1 MERPERW
8 QQVKEILYPALE
20 LEPEQ
25 RGAFLDRRCGDDL
38 ELRREI
44 ESLMA
49 AHNKSADRLESPA
62 IALMAEMVVNRG
74 NQDLVGGLLGNY
86 QVIEL
91 LGGGGMG
98 EVYLARDTRLDRK
111 AAIKLLPDS
120 LTSNNQTKQRF
131 TQEAKAASAL
141 NHPNIITIYE
151 IASDNGHDFIA
162 MEYVEG
168 ETIRDLL
175 ERGRIDT
182 RRAIEFCAQ
191 AASGIAAAHEA
202 GIIHRDIK
210 PENLMVTRSSQIK
223 ILDFGLAKLVEQRRG
238 LADSQL
244 PTVDLPRSKDR
255 VLTVPGTILGTVA
268 YMSPEQAEGRPL
280 DRRTDI
286 FSLGVVFYEMIT
298 GRRPFDGK
306 SAIDTLHSIINSEP
320 PPARDLNVN
329 LPIEVEDLLAKSLAK
344 DLTERYQHAGDF
356 ELDLRRFKRGLE
368 SGSLPSVRSLP
379 GSSIDKN
386 RISPAWWLAAGMVLL
401 SAIVLWAYITRNP
414 SAASQLPAA
423 TIALTNSTLS
433 PLTVD
438 SGFEGEPTFAPD
450 GQTIAYVSDRT
461 GNFEIFLR
469 QISGGPDINL
479 TNNPADD
486 MQPAIS
492 PDGKQV
498 AFVSSRSGVSDCLCF
513 FIYGTDQPLMGGAI
527 WVMPA
532 LGGSPRKIADTGTF
546 PSWSP
551 DGASL
556 IFTKG
561 PWYGQS
567 IFRVPSNGGEPREIP
582 ITLKKAAPFFAYPSF
597 SPDGS
602 HILFEAANNIFVVG
616 SDGGDARLVVEGKHP
631 VWSSDGSS
639 IFYTNV
645 EAGKN
650 YTLWQA
656 PFSIREGKLIGDP
669 SPLTVGRGRDT
680 QPAVSRDGK
689 LIAFSALD
697 VSFNLETMPFDAES
711 AKVRDAPRPLTSGSD
726 LIYFFSTPAGGETA
740 VFDSHRGAS
749 SFIWRVDAGSPSVQL
764 TSDPKF
770 DDNFPEVS
778 PDGKTIAFNRSP
790 PDQPDAPGDLW
801 FMEADGGNPRLML
814 EKAGFVGWL
823 PDGGSF
829 TYFSMNDGQ
838 IYLYDLSSKT
848 AKQLTNEEG
857 VYAKGVPSPDGKWV
871 AFMSIATG
879 NIDIKAVPI
888 GGGESISVVST
899 LRQDFHPVFSP
910 SGKWLYFQLDHK
922 NIYRVPGPAQAW
934 RKAEPEKVT
943 DFPESGLFLEDPQIS
958 SGGNKLLYSRR
969 RTAGDI
975 WLLALNK

>member
-1 MERPERW
+1 METEKRS
-8 QQVKEILYPALE
+8 
-20 LEPEQ
+20 
-25 RGAFLDRRCGDDL
+25 AFLDERCDGDL
-38 ELRREI
+38 ELRSEI
-44 ESLMA
+44 ESLIL
-49 AHNKSADRLESPA
+49 AHGEAGGRLESPA
-62 IALMAEMVVNRG
+62 IEIMAETVVSRN
-74 NQDLVGGLLGNY
+74 NHDLVGGSLGNY
-86 QVIEL
+86 EVIEM

-120 LTSNNQTKQRF
+120 LTSNNQTRQRF

-151 IASDNGHDFIA
+151 IASHNGYDFIA

-175 ERGRIDT
+175 ERGRIET
-182 RRAIEFCAQ
+182 RRAVELCAQ
-191 AASGIAAAHEA
+191 AASGIAAAHQA

-210 PENLMVTRSSQIK
+210 PENLMVTRSSQLK
-223 ILDFGLAKLVEQRRG
+223 ILDFGLAKLVEQRPT
-238 LADSQL
+238 LADSNL
-244 PTVDLPRSKDR
+244 PTVGLPRTSER

-268 YMSPEQAEGRPL
+268 YMSPEQAEGSPL
-280 DRRTDI
+280 DSRTDI
-286 FSLGVVFYEMIT
+286 FSLGIVFYEMIT
-298 GRRPFDGK
+298 GKRPFDGK
-306 SAIDTLHSIINSEP
+306 TAIDTLHSIINSEP
-320 PPARDLNVN
+320 QPARDLNVQ
-329 LPIEVEDLLAKSLAK
+329 LPVEVEDLLAKSLAK

-356 ELDLRRFKRGLE
+356 ELDLRRFKRGME
-368 SGSLPSVRSLP
+368 SGSLPSVRSLRLS
-379 GSSIDKN
+379 GNRKN
-386 RISPAWWLAAGMVLL
+386 GISPVWWLVAGAVLL
-401 SAIVLWAYITRNP
+401 GVIGFWAYFNRGP
-414 SAASQLPAA
+414 SAPSPAK
-423 TIALTNSTLS
+423 TPALTNSTLS

-438 SGFEGEPTFAPD
+438 PGFEGEPTFAPD

-486 MQPAIS
+486 MQPSIS

-498 AFVSSRSGVSDCLCF
+498 AFVSARSGISDCLCF

-532 LGGSPRKIADTGTF
+532 FGGSARKIVETGTF

-551 DGASL
+551 DGSSL

-567 IFRVPSNGGEPREIP
+567 IFQVPSNGGEPREIP

-639 IFYTNV
+639 IYYTNV

-656 PFSIREGKLIGDP
+656 RFSIQEGKLVGEP

-697 VSFNLETMPFDAES
+697 VSFNLETMLFDAET
-711 AKVRDAPRPLTSGSD
+711 AKVRDIPRPLTSGSD
-726 LIYFFSTPAGGETA
+726 LIYFFSMSANAETA

-749 SFIWRVDAGSPSVQL
+749 SFIWKVDETSPSVQL
-764 TSDPKF
+764 TSDPAF
-770 DDNFPEVS
+770 DDSFPEVS
-778 PDGKTIAFNRSP
+778 PDGKTIAFNRRP
-790 PDQPDAPGDLW
+790 PDQPDAPDDLW
-801 FMEADGGNPRLML
+801 FMEADGANPRLVL

-823 PDGGSF
+823 PDGRSF
-829 TYFSMNDGQ
+829 TYYSMKDGQ
-838 IYLYDLSSKT
+838 LYSYDLSSKT
-848 AKQLTNEEG
+848 GKQLTNEEG

-888 GGGESISVVST
+888 DGGESISVVAT

-922 NIYRVPGPAQAW
+922 NIYRVPGPAQSW

-958 SGGNKLLYSRR
+958 SNGRKLIYSKR

-975 WLLALNK
+975 WLLALNN

>member
-8 QQVKEILYPALE
+8 QEAKDILYSALE
-20 LEPEQ
+20 MEPGP
-25 RGAFLDRRCGDDL
+25 RAYFLDERCGDDL
-38 ELRREI
+38 ELRKEI
-44 ESLMA
+44 ESLIA
-49 AHNKSADRLESPA
+49 AHSEAGGRLESPA
-62 IALMAEMVVNRG
+62 IELMAESVVNRD
-74 NQDLVGGLLGNY
+74 NDDLIGGLLGNY
-86 QVIEL
+86 QVIEM

-98 EVYLARDTRLDRK
+98 EVFLARDTRLDRR

-151 IASDNGHDFIA
+151 IASHNGHDFIA

-210 PENLMVTRSSQIK
+210 PENLMVTRSSQLK
-223 ILDFGLAKLVEQRRG
+223 ILDFGLAKLVERRPSLG
-238 LADSQL
+238 DSHL
-244 PTVDLPRSKDR
+244 PTVDYPRSNEL
-255 VLTVPGTILGTVA
+255 VVTVPGTILGTVA

-280 DRRTDI
+280 DSRTDI

-298 GRRPFDGK
+298 GKRPFDGK

-344 DLTERYQHAGDF
+344 DLSERYQHAGDF

-368 SGSLPSVRSLP
+368 SGSLPSVRNMP
-379 GSSIDKN
+379 HSSVGKN
-386 RISPAWWLAAGMVLL
+386 SISPLWWLAPGTVLL
-401 SAIVLWAYITRNP
+401 GAIVLWAYITSDRMVTSPPATAP
-414 SAASQLPAA
+414 SLAQM
-423 TIALTNSTLS
+423 TLS
-433 PLTVD
+433 PLTID
-438 SGFEGEPTFAPD
+438 PGFEGEPTFAPD

-486 MQPAIS
+486 MQPSIS

-532 LGGSPRKIADTGTF
+532 LGGSPRKIVETGTF

-551 DGASL
+551 DGGSL
-556 IFTKG
+556 IFSKG

-567 IFRVPSNGGEPREIP
+567 IYKVPSNGGEPQEIALN
-582 ITLKKAAPFFAYPSF
+582 LKKAAPFIAYPSY
-597 SPDGS
+597 SPEGS
-602 HILFEAANNIFVVG
+602 HILFEAANNIFVV
-616 SDGGDARLVVEGKHP
+616 SSNGGDARLVVEGKHP
-631 VWSSDGSS
+631 VWSADGSS

-645 EAGKN
+645 EAGRN

-656 PFSIREGKLIGDP
+656 PFSIQEGKLVGEP

-697 VSFNLETMPFDAES
+697 VSFNLESVLFDAES
-711 AKVRDAPRPLTSGSD
+711 AKIQDSPRPLTSGSD
-726 LIYFFSTPAGGETA
+726 LIYFFSTPDNAETA

-749 SFIWRVDAGSPSVQL
+749 SFIWKVDETSPSVQL

-770 DDNFPEVS
+770 DDYFPQIS
-778 PDGKTIAFNRSP
+778 PDGRTIAFNRHP
-790 PDQPDAPGDLW
+790 PDQPEAPDDLW
-801 FMEADGGNPRLML
+801 FMEADGANPRLVM
-814 EKAGFVGWL
+814 EKAGFVGWM
-823 PDGGSF
+823 PDGRSF
-829 TYFSMNDGQ
+829 TYYSFGDGQ
-838 IYLYDLSSKT
+838 LYLYDLQSKS
-848 AKQLTNEEG
+848 AKQITNEEG
-857 VYAKGVPSPDGKWV
+857 VYAKGIPSPDGKWV

-879 NIDIKAVPI
+879 NMDIRAVPI
-888 GGGESISVVST
+888 EGGESISVVATS
-899 LRQDFHPVFSP
+899 RQDFHPVFSP

-934 RKAEPEKVT
+934 RKSEPEKVT
-943 DFPESGLFLEDPQIS
+943 DFPESGLFLENPQIS
-958 SGGNKLLYSRR
+958 SNGRKLIYSKR
-969 RTAGDI
+969 RTGGDI
-975 WLLALNK
+975 WLLTLNK